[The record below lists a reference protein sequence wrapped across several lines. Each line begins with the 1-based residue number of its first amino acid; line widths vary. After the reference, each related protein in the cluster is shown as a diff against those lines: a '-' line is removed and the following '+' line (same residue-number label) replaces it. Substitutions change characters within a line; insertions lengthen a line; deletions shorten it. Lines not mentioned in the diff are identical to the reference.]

1 MSSMNEIQ
9 LYRKDLYQ
17 VTCVTGKSLGL
28 LPPGESKKKCFRVVV
43 GADNG
48 ILTCFRI
55 KKGEAEVEFTSG
67 NLDYPVSRLMI
78 GGPSDKKD
86 RIFFSSAQTIRGL
99 TRKGKEFFRFNTDG
113 AEALKGLHVE
123 DTKIWTTGE
132 YMFNYYIDT
141 KDAGYFMS
149 RDRVNDLLMQPIIN
163 AVDQNAI
170 LACQDRYV
178 RVLNV
183 NKLHY
188 EAFVQGAVMSLSPLK
203 DASYNDVMTQKKDK
217 GIIFGTDN
225 GLIGELRMDPSSLK
239 PGWLQQNVR
248 GLGAVTSIV
257 AHDLTKNG
265 VDDIIVGRDDGE
277 IQVYGVEDSGAQ
289 GMQPQLLLSKSVNE
303 CVQDLK
309 VGTVS
314 TTSFD
319 EVLVASYSG
328 RISSFTTEPSTD
340 AGMQAFEAAP
350 SRVLEIALDDAPAL
364 PTGSST
370 EASDS
375 ASAGTEKDTK
385 EKKKSSGLKSFFG
398 FKKKEKGE
406 KEEKEK
412 YVGGLL
418 LDRPEV
424 IGDADEAMRSDPKE
438 SESKSATL
446 RAEIAALREKVKA
459 EKNNFERLSKENVP
473 VSTRSKIKSSL
484 QLDPESGLHKLTL
497 ESEMPM
503 DLVALEG
510 TPGLVLTLLDSGSS
524 VPSISP
530 ASAPPKKADGM
541 SEIQVPKPGSEGT
554 YGTLNAFV
562 VTRVAPKVV
571 HLVENEI
578 CPLSLHRTVPVDT
591 AANPSKT
598 PYCEIRMAGTFTQSM
613 MHAWVRQCFHDV
625 PSKVPE
631 EDASGMVRY
640 KFESSYTHTTVSCDY
655 SKGDAIFRSANLST
669 LATLKEVISREATQS
684 KMKIDIKTPIIDE
697 KAVLHVLELLHP
709 KLMTLLKLKES
720 IKYIEAVN
728 ELAATPEDK
737 ALLSPDLLEVLENGD
752 ELKAKHK
759 DNEKHIE
766 FIEQVLE
773 QLFVDRFKFKGINVK
788 HRIAEVKELVDKY
801 SWEGLVS
808 LFAAA

>member
-1 MSSMNEIQ
+1 MNEIQ

-55 KKGEAEVEFTSG
+55 KKGEAEVEFTTG
-67 NLDYPVSRLMI
+67 NLDYPVSRLII

-86 RIFFSSAQTIRGL
+86 RIFFSSAQTVRGV

-113 AEALKGLHVE
+113 AEVLQGLHVE

-149 RDRVNDLLMQPIIN
+149 RDRINDMLVQPIIN
-163 AVDQNAI
+163 AVDHNTI

-188 EAFVQGAVMSLSPLK
+188 EAFVQGAVMSLSTFK

-217 GIIFGTDN
+217 GVIFGTDN

-248 GLGAVTSIV
+248 GLGSITSIV
-257 AHDLTKNG
+257 AHDITKNG
-265 VDDIIVGRDDGE
+265 VDDIVVGRDDGE

-289 GMQPQLLLSKSVNE
+289 GVQPQLLLSKSISE

-309 VGTVS
+309 VGTIS

-319 EVLVASYSG
+319 EVVVASYSG

-340 AGMQAFEAAP
+340 VGLQAFDAAP
-350 SRVLEIALDDAPAL
+350 SRVLEKTLDESPAIATDPAL
-364 PTGSST
+364 
-370 EASDS
+370 
-375 ASAGTEKDTK
+375 AGADKDTK

-398 FKKKEKGE
+398 FKKKDKGE
-406 KEEKEK
+406 KEEKDK
-412 YVGGLL
+412 YVGGIL

-424 IGDADEAMRSDPKE
+424 PAVTDGDEATRTDPKE
-438 SESKSATL
+438 SESKAAAL
-446 RAEIAALREKVKA
+446 RAEIATLREKVKT
-459 EKNNFERLSKENVP
+459 EKGNFERLSKDSVP
-473 VSTRSKIKSSL
+473 VSTRSKIKSTL

-503 DLVALEG
+503 DLVALEA
-510 TPGLVLTLLDSGSS
+510 TPGLALTVLDSGSS

-530 ASAPPKKADGM
+530 PIAPAKKQGRHD
-541 SEIQVPKPGSEGT
+541 E
-554 YGTLNAFV
+554 
-562 VTRVAPKVV
+562 R
-571 HLVENEI
+571 
-578 CPLSLHRTVPVDT
+578 
-591 AANPSKT
+591 
-598 PYCEIRMAGTFTQSM
+598 
-613 MHAWVRQCFHDV
+613 RQD
-625 PSKVPE
+625 
-631 EDASGMVRY
+631 
-640 KFESSYTHTTVSCDY
+640 
-655 SKGDAIFRSANLST
+655 SKGAL
-669 LATLKEVISREATQS
+669 
-684 KMKIDIKTPIIDE
+684 PC
-697 KAVLHVLELLHP
+697 HP
-709 KLMTLLKLKES
+709 P
-720 IKYIEAVN
+720 YA
-728 ELAATPEDK
+728 
-737 ALLSPDLLEVLENGD
+737 G
-752 ELKAKHK
+752 H
-759 DNEKHIE
+759 
-766 FIEQVLE
+766 Q
-773 QLFVDRFKFKGINVK
+773 
-788 HRIAEVKELVDKY
+788 
-801 SWEGLVS
+801 
-808 LFAAA
+808 